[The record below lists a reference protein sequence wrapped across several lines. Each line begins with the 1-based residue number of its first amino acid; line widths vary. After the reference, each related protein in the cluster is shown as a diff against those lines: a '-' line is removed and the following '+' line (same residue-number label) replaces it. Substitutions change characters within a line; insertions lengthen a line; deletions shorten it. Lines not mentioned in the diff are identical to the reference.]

1 MDKKKS
7 IFEGSEPKV
16 LADELV
22 NLMRVSFD
30 VIFDS
35 VAKMQDFKM
44 KLLKGMLERSKA
56 VQADTVDMVTDF
68 IESLKRWSVEYKKIM
83 TEALEKVEKMLSGHH
98 SPGGGIKE

>member
-1 MDKKKS
+1 MDKKS

-35 VAKMQDFKM
+35 VAKVQDFKM
-44 KLLKGMLERSKA
+44 KLLKGMLQRSET

-68 IESLKRWSVEYKKIM
+68 IEGLKRWRVEYKKIL
-83 TEALEKVEKMLSGHH
+83 TEGVEKVGKILSGEQK
-98 SPGGGIKE
+98 SDETATRF